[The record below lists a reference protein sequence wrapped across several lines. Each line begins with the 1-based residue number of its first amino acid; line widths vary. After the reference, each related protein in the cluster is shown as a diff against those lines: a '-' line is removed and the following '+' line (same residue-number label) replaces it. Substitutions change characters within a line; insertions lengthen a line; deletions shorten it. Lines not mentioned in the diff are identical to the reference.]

1 MNVVT
6 IALMAGSALF
16 GGVVFSFAYFLHT
29 RRKIK
34 LTLDDSDKVVA
45 PNIFET
51 QYKTLTDNLLA
62 AVVIRDH
69 QGKISFASP
78 YTEVLTGYAV
88 SEIYSS
94 IGEFFDSIVH
104 NDDIELYGRALK
116 VIETGEPFQVRYR
129 FFHRSGLEMWAETR
143 SMPIMDHEG
152 KVISSLSITFD
163 VTATIRYQHQVE
175 EKNRDIQDFTYM
187 LSHDLKAPLFTIRGM
202 VGVLEEDFA
211 ASLTPEVREIL
222 EHISRASKRL
232 EQLVGS
238 VIEYSK
244 VATQGITTQPI
255 PLSEV
260 MDEVIGDVAQLAKEK
275 GASITVA
282 QDLPSVEGEKLKMY
296 QIFTNLVGNALKYSA
311 KERPLELSIKS
322 VPSKN
327 VRTVT
332 IQVSDNGEGIPAEKL
347 PTIFRPFQRAHG
359 PEVEGSGIGLAIVKK
374 LIEKLSGTITVQSTP
389 GVGTTF
395 ELTFRRAEPK

>member
-1 MNVVT
+1 
-6 IALMAGSALF
+6 MATSAIV
-16 GGVVFSFAYFLHT
+16 GGVVTSFLYFRHT

-34 LTLDDSDKVVA
+34 LTLDNDDQVTV

-69 QGKISFASP
+69 LGKINFASP

-143 SMPIMDHEG
+143 SMPIMDNEG

-163 VTATIRYQHQVE
+163 VTATVRYQHQVE

-202 VGVLEEDFA
+202 IGVLEEDFA
-211 ASLTPEVREIL
+211 ALLTPEVREIL

-244 VATQGITTQPI
+244 VATQGITTQPV

-260 MDEVIGDVAQLAKEK
+260 MEEVIGDVAQMVKEK
-275 GASITVA
+275 GAIITVTP
-282 QDLPSVEGEKLKMY
+282 DLPAVEGERLRLY

-311 KERPLELSIKS
+311 KDRPLELSVTT

-327 VRTVT
+327 SRTVT
-332 IQVSDNGEGIPAEKL
+332 IQVADNGQGISEEKL
-347 PTIFRPFQRAHG
+347 PSIFRPFQRAHG

-374 LIEKLSGTITVQSTP
+374 LIEKISGTITVKSTP

-395 ELTFRRAEPK
+395 ELTFRKAEPK